1 MGKTLIPSHLKTHVA
16 FQVKES
22 ITESA
27 NNAYYVFAGKH
38 TTYANGSI
46 PTPQDSTQSVLYDAF
61 NNMVF
66 GKRISDND
74 VMLMIPKV
82 EWTAN
87 TVYVP
92 YDSNEVV
99 LGEPFYVSV
108 NATSQYDIFKILD
121 APRYTNG
128 SYVPSLNS
136 PSLNET
142 SPNDTYYSTADGY
155 VWKYMYSVTNTTW
168 NKFATD
174 TWMPVSS
181 NTQVTGNAVSGAI
194 DVIRVSYQGSNYNA
208 LYSNSFNASQ
218 IQIAGNPYLYDLQ
231 PDASSNNDFYTD
243 SALYITSGPAAG
255 EIKKITDYN
264 GAYKRMTISSPF
276 TTTPTSLTTYQITP
290 YIEIDG
296 DGTGAVARGLV
307 NTASSNSI
315 YKVEVI
321 GRGGGYSY
329 ATINVR
335 ANTGGVSSNGAVIQ
349 AMLPPRGGHG
359 SNTYVE
365 LGSTALGIGITF
377 SNTESGTIPTTNDFR
392 TIGVLKDP
400 LFANVQLSLNASSVS
415 GVFTI
420 GANLVQANTFATGVI
435 ESYIG
440 ATLQLTNVAGQFL
453 SGKTVYVAGPVS
465 NVATANVLSYKINN
479 VAKDFTTFDQRY
491 RYVVDYIAGT
501 FIADEAIYQNN
512 IVLANGV
519 YHSNDST
526 FWTLTDVKGVINAD
540 EQCIGVSSGASVNVT
555 GRVVPDL
562 VKYSGDVVYL
572 ENFDPVS
579 RSNTQSEQIKIVL
592 KF

>member
-22 ITESA
+22 ITETA

-38 TTYANGSI
+38 TAYANGTI
-46 PTPQDSTQSVLYDAF
+46 PTPQDSTQSVLYDAY

-74 VMLMIPKV
+74 VMLVVPKV

-99 LGEPFYVSV
+99 MGEPFYVSV
-108 NATSQYDIFKILD
+108 NATSQYNIFKILD
-121 APRYTNG
+121 APRYANS
-128 SYVPSLNS
+128 SYAPSTIQ
-136 PSLNET
+136 PDLNET
-142 SPNDTYYSTADGY
+142 SPDDIYYSTADGY

-174 TWMPVSS
+174 TWMPVTS
-181 NTQVTGNAVSGAI
+181 NTQVSGNAVSGAI
-194 DVIRVSYQGSNYNA
+194 DVIRLTSGGSNYNA
-208 LYSNSFNASQ
+208 IYSNTFNTSQ
-218 IQIAGNPYLYDLQ
+218 IQVAGNPYLYDLQ
-231 PDASSNNDFYTD
+231 VNASSNNDFYTD
-243 SALYITSGPAAG
+243 SALYITSGAAAG
-255 EIKKITDYN
+255 EIKQITDYN

-276 TTTPTSLTTYQITP
+276 TTSPNSTSTYEITP
-290 YIEIDG
+290 YISIDG

-321 GRGGGYSY
+321 QRGSGYSY
-329 ATINVR
+329 TTITIG
-335 ANTGGVSSNGAVIQ
+335 ANTGGVSNAAVV
-349 AMLPPRGGHG
+349 AAVLPPRGGHG

-365 LGSTALGIGITF
+365 LGATALSIGMTF
-377 SNTESGTIPTTNDFR
+377 ANTESGTIPTTNDFR
-392 TIGVLKDP
+392 TIGILKDP

-415 GVFTI
+415 GTFTI
-420 GANLVQANTFATGVI
+420 GANVSQANTNAIGVV

-440 ATLQLTNVAGQFL
+440 ATLQLTNVAGQFA
-453 SGKTVYVAGPVS
+453 SGKVVYVANS
-465 NVATANVLSYKINN
+465 TANIATANVISYKINN
-479 VAKDFTTFDQRY
+479 IAKDFNTYDQRF
-491 RYVVDYIAGT
+491 RYVVQYISGT
-501 FIADEAIYQNN
+501 FQADEAIYQNN

-526 FWTLTDVKGVINAD
+526 FWSLTNVRGVINAE
-540 EQCIGVSSGASVNVT
+540 EQCIGVTSGASVNVT
-555 GRVVPDL
+555 GRTVPDL